1 MNAEFRQQQ
10 HEIDRQL
17 AALAEHLRAP
27 APDPDSVAGIK
38 TAVRKEARR
47 LQRRDRRFAVLRPLV
62 GAAAAV
68 LLAVGLSLPGGSEP
82 LGQIPAFDDDP
93 AAVFSDWVD
102 ALEESGE
109 QFARLLGDDWLFEGL
124 ESGGEKNGEVSDP
137 LDSLEESLE
146 SFEQMIGA

>member
-1 MNAEFRQQQ
+1 MNAEFEQRQ

-27 APDPDSVAGIK
+27 ALHPDSVAGVK
-38 TAVRKEARR
+38 TAVREEARR
-47 LQRRDRRFAVLRPLV
+47 LQRRDRRLVMLRPLV

-68 LLAVGLSLPGGSEP
+68 LLVVGLSLPGSSEP
-82 LGQIPAFDDDP
+82 VGQISAFGDDP

-124 ESGGEKNGEVSDP
+124 ESGSERNGEVSDP

-146 SFEQMIGA
+146 SFEQMIEA

>member
-1 MNAEFRQQQ
+1 MDAEFEQQQ

-17 AALAEHLRAP
+17 AALAEQLRAP
-27 APDPDSVAGIK
+27 APHPDSVAGVK
-38 TAVRKEARR
+38 AAVGEEARR
-47 LQRRDRRFAVLRPLV
+47 LQRRDRRFAALRPLV

-82 LGQIPAFDDDP
+82 LGQMSTLGDNP
-93 AAVFSDWVD
+93 AAIFSDWVD

-109 QFARLLGDDWLFEGL
+109 QFARLLEDDWLFEGL
-124 ESGGEKNGEVSDP
+124 ESGGEENGDAGDP

-146 SFEQMIGA
+146 SFERMIEA